1 MTISCDEFLEGVKR
15 LITAPS
21 NQRLLEDEDF
31 LAMATSRMRST
42 MIPLIDSVNQD
53 YFVVKT
59 PVPIMQGVENYAIP
73 PRAIG
78 RKLREIKIFNES
90 GVRGDFPK
98 ISIER
103 EHLYRSSA
111 SPFGFHFYGDRIQ
124 LVPVPTD
131 AGYSLQLWWFLS
143 PGKLVK
149 SGEAG
154 LITGITGDDVTVAT
168 LPTKFTV
175 GRRLD
180 FLQGQT
186 GNSYI
191 AIDQLATNVAAN
203 TISFPAGSLL
213 TLGLEPGDYVSLAG
227 ESPVLQIPE
236 EASPYL
242 EAITAYDALYALS
255 DYEGQNALK
264 ETIKEHKEN
273 LLKLLEP
280 RIEGEPEIIINDRN
294 LLRGMRNKS
303 KFGFLWRM

>member
-21 NQRLLEDEDF
+21 NQRLLEDSDF

-59 PVPIMQGVENYAIP
+59 PVPILQGIENYAIP

-78 RKLREIKIFNES
+78 RKLREIKIFNQS

-111 SPFGFHFYGDRIQ
+111 SPYGFHFYGDRIQ
-124 LVPVPTD
+124 LVPIPTD

-149 SGEAG
+149 TSESGV
-154 LITGITGDDVTVAT
+154 ITGITGDDVTVST
-168 LPTKFTV
+168 LPPKFAV
-175 GRRLD
+175 GKRLD

-191 AIDQLATNVAAN
+191 AIDQLVTNIAAN
-203 TISFPAGSLL
+203 TISFATGTVPLDLAI
-213 TLGLEPGDYVSLAG
+213 GDYVSLAG

-236 EASPYL
+236 EAAPYL

-255 DYEGQNALK
+255 DYEGQKALDA
-264 ETIKEHKEN
+264 TIKEHKEN
-273 LLKLLEP
+273 LLKLLQP
-280 RIEGEPEIIINDRN
+280 RIDGEPEIIINDRN